1 MRGAP
6 YAGALGFGAGAV
18 HAGISGT
25 SSGVTDHS
33 GSIGLP
39 GALTFRFATPR
50 PRVIQIRPY
59 HCRIRIQGR

>member
-6 YAGALGFGAGAV
+6 YAGALGFGPSAV
-18 HAGISGT
+18 PAGISDT

-33 GSIGLP
+33 SSIALP

-50 PRVIQIRPY
+50 PSGHPDQAVSL
-59 HCRIRIQGR
+59 

>member
-25 SSGVTDHS
+25 SSGVTDYS
-33 GSIGLP
+33 GSIALP